1 MCMGKKYST
10 EILNILDNLRK
21 DHQRLRG
28 LQSYYDG
35 ELHNVYLEIETKK
48 FNAAQGYLQNR
59 KLQKLLRERRIVKIE
74 LSQLQKIARIFDSG
88 KVEETVVKV
97 DESIDH
103 SDTGNIEYTKNWNI
117 HIRDVLKEV
126 NQS

>member
-1 MCMGKKYST
+1 MGKKYST

-21 DHQRLRG
+21 DHQRLKG

-126 NQS
+126 SQS